1 MTERLEEIRRERT
14 VRWSH
19 RRRRSRREQ
28 RPSNKKMVDKGSA
41 LQRN

>member
-28 RPSNKKMVDKGSA
+28 RPSNKKMVDNVSS